1 MSAIDEITA
10 LAAEYYALVRRDHH
24 KDRDCHWYIETR
36 WSYDQPPKYIARHYG
51 YVTEELD
58 AEHGSYREALVA
70 LRAYLREAIA
80 AQKAFNECEEF
91 AAMMEETK

>member
-1 MSAIDEITA
+1 
-10 LAAEYYALVRRDHH
+10 
-24 KDRDCHWYIETR
+24 
-36 WSYDQPPKYIARHYG
+36 
-51 YVTEELD
+51 
-58 AEHGSYREALVA
+58 